1 MNSVKIT
8 CPPANGVAITFETAP
23 ETTAFAAD
31 VATDFTADPAS
42 EDAAP
47 ATAGIAAL
55 AALALA
61 DAKIL
66 AKTIAVVYEGV
77 CVSLRV

>member
-1 MNSVKIT
+1 MES
-8 CPPANGVAITFETAP
+8 ITFETAP
-23 ETTAFAAD
+23 DTTALAAVD
-31 VATDFTADPAS
+31 ATDFTADPTN

-61 DAKIL
+61 DANMSM
-66 AKTIAVVYEGV
+66 TIVDVFMYV
-77 CVSLRV
+77 